1 MEKVTKVNI
10 RMYRVGTGDFFLFR
24 FYKGD
29 NPTPSFKMMI
39 DCGCIQGSNDKF
51 LPKVKDLQKE
61 TGSEEETGSEIDL
74 LIVTHEHADH
84 INGFSLCKD
93 ELSKINF
100 KNVWFSWT
108 ESKTDAFAND
118 LRDNHSKLKL
128 GLKMA
133 TEKLN
138 GLKDSQYYESYFG
151 MEHNKKEAINNQHFF
166 IDSIKQLS
174 ELNTFGLNSN
184 IRTMEDILRDLNII
198 KDTTNV
204 EFLSPGVNHDFL
216 SNIKGLEGLRFFVLG
231 PPRDFGL
238 LSKEDSKSDGYE
250 KRESRSTL
258 DLSFINALDD
268 KLTGKNILPFDD
280 DYEMSPLSASIKTN
294 FEKGTDFDN
303 LKSKN
308 ASMDDLEQI
317 RFNYLSDNNKWR
329 SIDNDWLMGAGGL
342 GLRLQT
348 SINNTSL
355 ALALQFEESE
365 RVLLLPGDAEYGNW
379 ISWHNKDLSW
389 EIKKGGK
396 MEKVNAEYF
405 LNKTVFYKVGHHLSQ
420 NGTAKEKGLEMMK
433 SQDLTAM
440 ITLDLETILSG
451 WKSTMPNDL
460 IGEIL
465 FKQTKGKL
473 YFVGKRDLI
482 LKNLKT
488 HRVSF
493 SKTHLDEFE
502 RLNSP
507 FDANGAHFIECEIT
521 G

>member
-1 MEKVTKVNI
+1 MAKVTKINI

-24 FYKGD
+24 FYKGN

-39 DCGCIQGSNDKF
+39 DCGCIQGSETKF
-51 LPKVKDLQKE
+51 LPKVKNLQ
-61 TGSEEETGSEIDL
+61 EETGNEIDL

-84 INGFSLCKD
+84 INGFNLCKE

-100 KNVWFSWT
+100 KNVWFAWT

-118 LRDNHSKLKL
+118 LRKNHSKLKL

-133 TEKLN
+133 AEKLN

-151 MEHNKKEAINNQHFF
+151 MEHNKEEAINNQHFF
-166 IDSIKQLS
+166 IDSINQLND
-174 ELNTFGLNSN
+174 LNTLGLNGE
-184 IRTMEDILRDLNII
+184 IPTMEDILRDFKII
-198 KDTTNV
+198 KDNTNV

-216 SNIKGLEGLRFFVLG
+216 SNIAGLEGLRFFVLG
-231 PPRDFGL
+231 PPKDYGL
-238 LSKEDSKSDGYE
+238 LSKEESKIDGYE
-250 KRESRSTL
+250 KRESKSTL

-268 KLTGKNILPFDD
+268 KLMGKDILPFDD
-280 DYEMSPLSASIKTN
+280 EYEMSPLSASMKTN
-294 FEKGTDFDN
+294 FEKGGDFDT

-308 ASMDDLEQI
+308 ASLDDMEQI
-317 RFNYLSDNNKWR
+317 RFNYLSDNHKWR
-329 SIDNDWLMGAGGL
+329 SIDNDWLMGAGSL

-379 ISWHNKDLSW
+379 MSWHNKDLSW
-389 EIKKGGK
+389 DVKKDGK

-451 WKSTMPNDL
+451 WKSTMPNDI

-465 FKQTKGKL
+465 FKQTKGKM

-493 SKTHLDEFE
+493 SQTHLDEFE

-507 FDANGAHFIECEIT
+507 FDANGGHFVECEIT